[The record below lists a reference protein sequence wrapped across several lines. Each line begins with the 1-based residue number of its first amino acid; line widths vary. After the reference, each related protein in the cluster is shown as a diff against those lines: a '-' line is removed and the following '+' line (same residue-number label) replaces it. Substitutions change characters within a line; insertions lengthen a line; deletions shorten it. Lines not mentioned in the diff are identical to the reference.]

1 MKKFVAYFKRAG
13 KDMVAGA
20 LCLLAAAL
28 LFFSPGAILHTII
41 KIAGAL
47 IVITA
52 IVRFIMLL
60 RACGGNS
67 LPIIP
72 VLNVVF
78 LFALGMIL
86 VGMPGGTLRF
96 IFSAIGVYLIINA
109 LLQMLKLLVI
119 PTKRRGA
126 LWWVDVIFTVV
137 VFALGT
143 WLLLSPGEA
152 SRATEIIAGISL
164 TVKAAEILCGV
175 IGNGKSK
182 EKSSESGDIEAD
194 FVDKSHEL

>member
-1 MKKFVAYFKRAG
+1 MKKFVDYFKRAG

-28 LFFSPGAILHTII
+28 LFFSPGAILHTVI
-41 KIAGAL
+41 KIAGVL

-52 IVRFIMLL
+52 LVRFILL
-60 RACGGNS
+60 VKACGSNS

-72 VLNVVF
+72 LLNVVF

-86 VGMPGGTLRF
+86 VGMPAGTLRF

-109 LLQMLKLLVI
+109 LLQMLRLLVI
-119 PTKRRGA
+119 PSEHRGA
-126 LWWVDVIFTVV
+126 LWWTDVIFTVV
-137 VFALGT
+137 VFLLGA
-143 WLLLSPGEA
+143 WLLLSPGGA
-152 SRATEIIAGISL
+152 GRATEIIAGISL
-164 TVKAAEILCGV
+164 TVKAAEILCSV

-182 EKSSESGDIEAD
+182 EKSAENGDIEAD